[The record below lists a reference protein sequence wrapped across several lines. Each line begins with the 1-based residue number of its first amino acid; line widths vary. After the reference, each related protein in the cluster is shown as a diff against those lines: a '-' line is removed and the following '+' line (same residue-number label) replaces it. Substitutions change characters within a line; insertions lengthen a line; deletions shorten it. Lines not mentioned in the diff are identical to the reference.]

1 LNWEYIKDRGIKSFD
16 SKVEI
21 YFDTKKEEIDKVLSP
36 HSFTCQGRDI
46 DEYCYSNIFE
56 SGLDI
61 RLNFD
66 DGILLEIEVL
76 EGAVSI
82 SGVNVQID
90 RSIKLATLKLRLKGH
105 KYFKHTTGFTF
116 PNLKIDLGDQ
126 YKNGGERSVVCWIYT
141 AKNIE
146 HLLDEQS

>member
-1 LNWEYIKDRGIKSFD
+1 MNWEYIKDRGIKSSD
-16 SKVEI
+16 SKIEI
-21 YFDTKKEEIDKVLSP
+21 YFDTKKEEIDKVLLPNSIT
-36 HSFTCQGRDI
+36 SQGRSI
-46 DEYCYSNIFE
+46 NEYCYSNIFE

-66 DGILLEIEVL
+66 DGLLSEIEVL
-76 EGAVSI
+76 EGAVFI
-82 SGVNVQID
+82 SGVNVQIE
-90 RSIKLATLKLRLKGH
+90 RSIKLATLKLRVKGH
-105 KYFKHTTGFTF
+105 RYFKHTNGYTF

-146 HLLDEQS
+146 HLFDDQS